1 MDNPPLLL
9 TPLLVQAQPPELISL
24 PIEPFPV
31 CWYLRGAPAKKK
43 EGYGMSLKRTLRLL
57 ALMVFIFVVVALLA
71 RSSIWELRARAEEG
85 FVHGRL
91 SELRQVAVGGQ
102 SLQDPLYLVTSQG
115 EFRSLGKADPLPQQ
129 GAETILSF
137 LSSTP
142 GGFRHRDQYWVYL
155 PLEDGKYLLSGAPYR
170 EVIAWTAGFE
180 AREIRNAI
188 LVMVAFGILALVWMW
203 ADRRA
208 LLAAQKAQMVEE
220 LERKVQERTETL
232 KRMNRLARLG
242 EFSASLAHEI
252 RNPLGTLVTAATLLP
267 KVAGDEQKELA
278 GVIKK
283 ESTRLDHILADFLN
297 FSKDPRP
304 RITMNPVH
312 PILQRTLEGLTRGE
326 DLKKMKITYRL
337 DSHVKEV
344 PCDPEQIEQVFWNIA
359 RNGAQAMG
367 GTGELL
373 VSTRR
378 NECWVEVS
386 FRDNGPG
393 IPEEK
398 WGQIFEPFYTEKRM
412 GTGLGLSIAS
422 RIVEAHG
429 GFIQVASNA
438 RSWSLFTISLP
449 LQDEG

>member
-1 MDNPPLLL
+1 
-9 TPLLVQAQPPELISL
+9 
-24 PIEPFPV
+24 
-31 CWYLRGAPAKKK
+31 
-43 EGYGMSLKRTLRLL
+43 MSLKRVLRFL
-57 ALMVFIFVVVALLA
+57 ALMVFIFVVVVLLA

-85 FVHGRL
+85 FVQGRL
-91 SELRQVAVGGQ
+91 VQLRDVAVGGYGEY
-102 SLQDPLYLVTSQG
+102 SLQDPFYFVNDNR
-115 EFRSLGKADPLPQQ
+115 EVRPLGKTDPLPQQ
-129 GAETILSF
+129 ETEAILSF

-155 PLEDGKYLLSGAPYR
+155 SLKDGTWLLSSAPYQ

-188 LVMVAFGILALVWMW
+188 LVMVAFGILALVWIW
-203 ADRRA
+203 ADWRA
-208 LLAAQKAQMVEE
+208 VIAAQKAQMVEE

-252 RNPLGTLVTAATLLP
+252 RNPLGSLVTAAKLLP
-267 KVAGDEQKELA
+267 TVSGDEQKELA

-326 DLKKMKITYRL
+326 DFKKIKIAYRL

-367 GTGELL
+367 GKGELI

-378 NECWVEVS
+378 NGRWVEVS

-398 WGQIFEPFYTEKRM
+398 RGQIFEPFYTEKKR

-429 GFIQVASNA
+429 GFIQVASDA
-438 RSWSLFTISLP
+438 RSWTLFTISLP
-449 LQDEG
+449 LQTEE

>member
-1 MDNPPLLL
+1 MVKLSF
-9 TPLLVQAQPPELISL
+9 TS
-24 PIEPFPV
+24 
-31 CWYLRGAPAKKK
+31 K
-43 EGYGMSLKRTLRLL
+43 EKYSMSLKRVLRFL
-57 ALMVFIFVVVALLA
+57 ALMIFIFMVVVFLA
-71 RSSIWELRARAEEG
+71 RSSIWELRFKAEEG
-85 FVHGRL
+85 FTQGRL
-91 SELRQVAVGGQ
+91 AKLQKVADGEY
-102 SLQDPLYLVTSQG
+102 SLQDPLYRVTPEGTIRAVSKEPPPKG
-115 EFRSLGKADPLPQQ
+115 EHEIVALLTPAPGSFRKGDK
-129 GAETILSF
+129 F
-137 LSSTP
+137 
-142 GGFRHRDQYWVYL
+142 WVYL
-155 PLEDGKYLLSGAPYR
+155 PLADGTYLLSSTPYK

-203 ADRRA
+203 ADWRA
-208 LLAAQKAQMVEE
+208 VMAAQKAQMVEE
-220 LERKVQERTETL
+220 LERKVRERTETL

-252 RNPLGTLVTAATLLP
+252 RNPLGSLVTAAKLLP
-267 KVAGDEQKELA
+267 TVSGEEQKELA

-304 RITMNPVH
+304 RITMNPLH

-326 DLKKMKITYRL
+326 DFKKIKVTYRL
-337 DSHVKEV
+337 DSQVKEV
-344 PCDPEQIEQVFWNIA
+344 PCDPEQIEQVFWNVA

-378 NECWVEVS
+378 NGRWVEVS

-398 WGQIFEPFYTEKRM
+398 RGQIFEPFYTEKRR

-429 GFIQVASNA
+429 GFIQAASDA

-449 LQDEG
+449 LQAEG

>member
-1 MDNPPLLL
+1 
-9 TPLLVQAQPPELISL
+9 
-24 PIEPFPV
+24 
-31 CWYLRGAPAKKK
+31 
-43 EGYGMSLKRTLRLL
+43 MSLKRVLRFL
-57 ALMVFIFVVVALLA
+57 ALMIFIFLVVVFLA
-71 RSSIWELRARAEEG
+71 RSSIWELRSKAEEG
-85 FVHGRL
+85 FAQERL
-91 SELRQVAVGGQ
+91 AELRQVAGGEY
-102 SLQDPLYLVTSQG
+102 SLQDPLYLVTPQG
-115 EFRSLGKADPLPQQ
+115 TVRPLGKKSPPKGMQ
-129 GAETILSF
+129 EILALLTPEPGSF
-137 LSSTP
+137 RE
-142 GGFRHRDQYWVYL
+142 GGEYWVYL
-155 PLEDGKYLLSGAPYR
+155 PLADGTYLLSNTPYK

-180 AREIRNAI
+180 ARETRNAI
-188 LVMVAFGILALVWMW
+188 LVMVAFGILALVWIW

-208 LLAAQKAQMVEE
+208 LLAAQKAKMVEE

-252 RNPLGTLVTAATLLP
+252 RNPLGSLVTAAKLLP
-267 KVAGDEQKELA
+267 TVSGNEQKELA

-283 ESTRLDHILADFLN
+283 ESTRLDDILADFLN

-326 DLKKMKITYRL
+326 DFKKMKVTYRL

-344 PCDPEQIEQVFWNIA
+344 PCDPEQLEQVFWNIA
-359 RNGAQAMG
+359 RNGAQAMKKG
-367 GTGELL
+367 GELL
-373 VSTRR
+373 VSTHR
-378 NECWVEVS
+378 NGRWVEIA

-398 WGQIFEPFYTEKRM
+398 WGQIFEPFYTEKRR

-429 GFIQVASNA
+429 GFIQVASDA
-438 RSWSLFTISLP
+438 RSWTLFTISLP

>member
-1 MDNPPLLL
+1 
-9 TPLLVQAQPPELISL
+9 
-24 PIEPFPV
+24 
-31 CWYLRGAPAKKK
+31 
-43 EGYGMSLKRTLRLL
+43 MSLKRVLRFL
-57 ALMVFIFVVVALLA
+57 ALMIFIFVVVVFLA
-71 RSSIWELRARAEEG
+71 RSSIWELRAKAEEG
-85 FVHGRL
+85 FSQGRL
-91 SELRQVAVGGQ
+91 AELRKVAGGAY
-102 SLQDPLYLVTSQG
+102 SLQDPLYLVTPQG
-115 EFRSLGKADPLPQQ
+115 TIRPLGEESLPQGVQ
-129 GAETILSF
+129 EILPLLSPEPGSF
-137 LSSTP
+137 RHGSEYWVYLALADGTYLLSSTP
-142 GGFRHRDQYWVYL
+142 Y
-155 PLEDGKYLLSGAPYR
+155 K

-188 LVMVAFGILALVWMW
+188 LVMVAFGFLALVWMW

-252 RNPLGTLVTAATLLP
+252 RNPLGSLVTAAKLLP
-267 KVAGDEQKELA
+267 NVSDDEQKELA

-304 RITMNPVH
+304 RITMNH
-312 PILQRTLEGLTRGE
+312 LYPILQRTLEGLTRGG
-326 DLKKMKITYRL
+326 DFKKMKVIYRL
-337 DSHVKEV
+337 DSQIKEV
-344 PCDPEQIEQVFWNIA
+344 PCDPEQLEQVFWNIA

-367 GTGELL
+367 GEGELL
-373 VSTRR
+373 VSTHR
-378 NECWVEVS
+378 NGRWVEIA
-386 FRDNGPG
+386 FRDTGPG

-398 WGQIFEPFYTEKRM
+398 WGRIFEPFYTEKRR

-429 GFIQVASNA
+429 GFIQVASDA
-438 RSWSLFTISLP
+438 RSWTLFTISLP
-449 LQDEG
+449 LQGEG

>member
-1 MDNPPLLL
+1 
-9 TPLLVQAQPPELISL
+9 
-24 PIEPFPV
+24 
-31 CWYLRGAPAKKK
+31 
-43 EGYGMSLKRTLRLL
+43 MSLKRILRFL
-57 ALMVFIFVVVALLA
+57 ALMVFIFVVVVFLA

-85 FVHGRL
+85 FARGRL
-91 SELRQVAVGGQ
+91 AELREAAGGEY

-115 EFRSLGKADPLPQQ
+115 AIRPLGKVSPPRGVQEILPLLTREP
-129 GAETILSF
+129 GSF
-137 LSSTP
+137 RR
-142 GGFRHRDQYWVYL
+142 GGEYWVYL
-155 PLEDGKYLLSGAPYR
+155 PLVDGTYLLSSTPYK

-203 ADRRA
+203 ADWRA
-208 LLAAQKAQMVEE
+208 VMAAQKAQMVEE

-252 RNPLGTLVTAATLLP
+252 RNPLGSLVTAAKLLP
-267 KVAGDEQKELA
+267 TVSGDEQKELA

-304 RITMNPVH
+304 RITMNPLH
-312 PILQRTLEGLTRGE
+312 SILKRTLEGLTRG
-326 DLKKMKITYRL
+326 DDFRKMKVIYRL
-337 DSHVKEV
+337 DSRVKEV
-344 PCDPEQIEQVFWNIA
+344 PCDPEQLEQVFWNIA

-367 GTGELL
+367 GEGELL
-373 VSTRR
+373 VSTHR
-378 NECWVEVS
+378 NGRWVEIS
-386 FRDNGPG
+386 FRDTGPG

-398 WGQIFEPFYTEKRM
+398 WGQIFEPFYTEKRR

-429 GFIQVASNA
+429 GFIQVASDA
-438 RSWSLFTISLP
+438 RSWTLLTISLP
-449 LQDEG
+449 LQDKG